1 MIDSEC
7 SLSLAPPSIRLPNIL
22 LIGKGGSGGVAYRFT
37 GALSN
42 YQIKIQYHA
51 EGYNVDLIV
60 KQGCLFAT
68 NTLLAKQFTRQI
80 VCIDL
85 IYTGNSPLNV
95 TYPPNEQQHKS
106 RSSVAWVA
114 NSFVLICF
122 DNFGRT
128 LTSPRNLKLLLSDSY

>member
-1 MIDSEC
+1 MC

-68 NTLLAKQFTRQI
+68 NTLLAKQFTRQK

-95 TYPPNEQQHKS
+95 TYPEHVKVGQAS
-106 RSSVAWVA
+106 RGYLTVSY
-114 NSFVLICF
+114 SFVLIIL
-122 DNFGRT
+122 DAH
-128 LTSPRNLKLLLSDSY
+128 